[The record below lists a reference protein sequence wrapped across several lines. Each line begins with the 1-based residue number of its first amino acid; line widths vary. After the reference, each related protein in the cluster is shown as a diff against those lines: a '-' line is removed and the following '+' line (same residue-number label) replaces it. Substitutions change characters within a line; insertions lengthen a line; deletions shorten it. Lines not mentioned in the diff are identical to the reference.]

1 MRATGESTPLGDR
14 RHRYTHIICFDN
26 FSVIFNYILIADTD
40 NAVPVPGRRSHT
52 MSEPAARGQIGIG
65 TLIVFIAMVL
75 VAAIAAGVLIN
86 TAGLLQ
92 AQAQT
97 TGEEVTAEVSNVIQ
111 IKSAIGEETT
121 NSGEVDVLNISV
133 RLTPGSDAINL
144 SKSSYTLEVDGNA
157 TVVNGN
163 DAVSSGVSYHAV
175 RGFDD
180 SENTTLAD
188 QADLINARF
197 DLTEIQGVSQLDEQT
212 TVRFVAIAP
221 DGGSTYKEFKAPNRI
236 LNGESYIL

>member
-1 MRATGESTPLGDR
+1 
-14 RHRYTHIICFDN
+14 
-26 FSVIFNYILIADTD
+26 
-40 NAVPVPGRRSHT
+40 

-92 AQAQT
+92 AQAQA
-97 TGEEVTAEVSNVIQ
+97 TGEETTAEVSNVIQ
-111 IKSAIGEETT
+111 LKHALGEETT
-121 NSGEVDVLNISV
+121 NNGEIDVLNVSV

-144 SKSSYTLEVDGNA
+144 SRSSYTLEIDGNA

-163 DAVSSGVSYHAV
+163 EAASSGVSYHPV
-175 RGFDD
+175 QGIDD
-180 SENTTLAD
+180 SENTTLSD
-188 QADLINARF
+188 QTDLINARF
-197 DLTEIQGVSQLDEQT
+197 DLTEVQGVSQLDERT
-212 TVRFVAIAP
+212 KVRFVAIAP
-221 DGGSTYKEFKAPNRI
+221 DGGTTYKEFRAPNRI

>member
-1 MRATGESTPLGDR
+1 
-14 RHRYTHIICFDN
+14 
-26 FSVIFNYILIADTD
+26 
-40 NAVPVPGRRSHT
+40 

-92 AQAQT
+92 AQAQA
-97 TGEEVTAEVSNVIQ
+97 TGEETTAEVSNVIQ
-111 IKSAIGEETT
+111 LKHAIGEETT
-121 NSGEVDVLNISV
+121 DNGEIDVLNVSM

-144 SKSSYTLEVDGNA
+144 SESSYTLEVDGNA
-157 TVVNGN
+157 TVVSGN
-163 DAVSSGVSYHAV
+163 DATNSGLSYSAIQ
-175 RGFDD
+175 GIADN
-180 SENTTLAD
+180 ENTTLAD
-188 QADLINARF
+188 QNDLITAQF

-221 DGGSTYKEFKAPNRI
+221 DGGTTYKEFRAPNMI
-236 LNGESYIL
+236 ANGESYIL